1 MTESVSGN
9 GGTAPLTS
17 NLKLLR
23 LLEEIAKT
31 SAPFGVSEI
40 ARRVGGSRSMVHRQ
54 LVTLVAAG
62 WLQTD
67 SQGAYTLTFSPV
79 RVAQAALRHASVDQR
94 IAEEL
99 TRLAGELGEGISLG
113 TLDGDSV
120 TIVGRGLPPRN
131 VHVSLEHGQRFGIAG
146 SALGSV
152 LASYLPDPE
161 LERLRAAGVDLPT
174 ADDRARV
181 RSAGYA
187 MLVDDEFDP
196 IEIVA
201 VPVGRTQGRVRFA
214 LSAHWPHGR
223 TKPDHVLSSLEAGA
237 RAIEDLTEQ
246 SAGIR
251 LA

>member
-1 MTESVSGN
+1 MSEIVPGTS
-9 GGTAPLTS
+9 GTAPLTS
-17 NLKLLR
+17 NLKMLR

-67 SQGAYTLTFSPV
+67 SQGAYSLTFAPV

-99 TRLAGELGEGISLG
+99 TRLASELGEGTSLG

-152 LASYLPDPE
+152 LASYLPDDD
-161 LERLRAAGVDLPT
+161 LDRLRRAKVELPT
-174 ADDRARV
+174 PAECAKV
-181 RSAGYA
+181 RGAGYA

-201 VPVGRTQGRVRFA
+201 VPVGRTSGRVRFA

-223 TKPDHVLSSLEAGA
+223 TKPDHVISTLEAGA
-237 RAIEDLTEQ
+237 RAIEDLTVQ
-246 SAGIR
+246 SAGI
-251 LA
+251 LLT